1 MVAMRCVRR
10 NARRRMRN
18 ARGQLGDLNELLGS
32 GDVGRVARGRQSSQG
47 GARPDAEGR
56 RSAWSE
62 NGRRRPPHTHTA
74 IQLARQREAGAEH
87 RPRGVPC
94 PISCP
99 RPLYHS
105 NARPPKEV
113 RVHGKHGPSGVT
125 SWPTAAIP
133 MEIVATAY
141 SCSPYGEPLLQLYAN
156 KKAAVRVHT
165 KDLLSLPLHLARLCS
180 RRQEGRR
187 REAGG
192 REQQGGSSG

>member
-1 MVAMRCVRR
+1 MRCVRR

-125 SWPTAAIP
+125 SWLTAAVWRSSPRLTAAVP
-133 MEIVATAY
+133 MENLY
-141 SCSPYGEPLLQLYAN
+141 CSCMLT
-156 KKAAVRVHT
+156 RR
-165 KDLLSLPLHLARLCS
+165 LPFASTRRTCCLCRCILPVS
-180 RRQEGRR
+180 A
-187 REAGG
+187 AGG
-192 REQQGGSSG
+192 RRDAGERQGAESSKGGAAGRQ